1 MLEAGTL
8 LLPGLVR
15 APRAPVVVERGFAL
29 VVVAEVWAAAAAAA
43 KVAKF
48 CNCKAFMPMWR
59 SNRVN

>member
-1 MLEAGTL
+1 M
-8 LLPGLVR
+8 R

-48 CNCKAFMPMWR
+48 CSCKAFMPVWR
-59 SNRVN
+59 NNRVN